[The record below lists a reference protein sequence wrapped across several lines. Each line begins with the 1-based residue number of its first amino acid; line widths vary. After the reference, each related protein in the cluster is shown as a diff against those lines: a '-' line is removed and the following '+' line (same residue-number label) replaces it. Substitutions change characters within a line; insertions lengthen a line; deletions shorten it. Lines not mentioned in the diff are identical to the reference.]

1 LKNSKDRL
9 RPVFFFANEDGNG
22 FLLIH
27 PLNKIEWTSVHFLF
41 PFHPMSSSEE
51 KKPSF
56 GNPIVNLLLTGLV
69 YLFFTWLLRPYVPA
83 QTELLKWALS
93 AFASIA
99 LMIVFY
105 FALNMFRVT
114 LNDHNNRESK

>member
-1 LKNSKDRL
+1 
-9 RPVFFFANEDGNG
+9 
-22 FLLIH
+22 
-27 PLNKIEWTSVHFLF
+27 
-41 PFHPMSSSEE
+41 MSSSEE